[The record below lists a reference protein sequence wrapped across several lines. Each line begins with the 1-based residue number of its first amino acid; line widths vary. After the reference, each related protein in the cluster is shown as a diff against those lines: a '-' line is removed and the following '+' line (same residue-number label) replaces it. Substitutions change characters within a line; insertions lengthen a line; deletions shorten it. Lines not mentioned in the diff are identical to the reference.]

1 MLRSLAILLFV
12 LGTLPM
18 ALVEPFVGL
27 LLWILFSYMNP
38 HRLAYGFAYNFHW
51 VLLIASLTLFSMLI
65 HPQKRQPIPWGP
77 VPVLLLLFLLWTAIT
92 TTTAVMESLAVAR
105 WVQFFK
111 IQIMVFAT
119 LVLVTDRKR
128 LSWLIWVIVFSFGF
142 WAAKGGLFTL
152 LKGGHYH
159 VLGPRDTFFTDNNQF
174 ALVMCMTL
182 PLMRYLQIQARNKWL
197 RYGFW
202 VLMALT
208 VLSIVGT
215 YSRGGLLA
223 LLAVLFMLFMKS
235 RSRFGLI
242 LIVLVSAPLV
252 FNFLPEKWAA
262 RMDTISHYQ
271 HNESAVGRI
280 QSWEFATNV
289 AIQRPLTA
297 GGFSVWASS
306 DMWNAYGPPGA
317 VHRAIHSIFF
327 QILGEQGFIGL
338 MLYLSLLFMGWRQ
351 LALTRRKLSGR
362 ADMQWLGDL
371 AGFMQVSMVGFLAAG
386 AFLPQAYF
394 DFIYQILALSVV
406 MRSLAE
412 KHLLEQDEPGGARLS
427 LG

>member
-1 MLRSLAILLFV
+1 MLRSLALSLFV

-18 ALVEPFVGL
+18 ALAEPFIGL
-27 LLWILFSYMNP
+27 LLWVLFSYMNP
-38 HRLAYGFAYNFHW
+38 HRLTYGFAYNFHW
-51 VLLIASLTLFSMLI
+51 VMLIAALTLFSMLI
-65 HPQKRQPIPWGP
+65 HPKSRQSIPWGP
-77 VPVLLLLFLLWTAIT
+77 VPILLILFLLWTGIT
-92 TTTAVMESLAVAR
+92 TTTAAMESLAVAR

-119 LVLVTDRKR
+119 LMLVTDRKR
-128 LSWLIWVIVFSFGF
+128 LTWLIWVIVLSFGF
-142 WAAKGGLFTL
+142 WAFKGGAFTL

-159 VLGPRDTFFTDNNQF
+159 VFGPPDTFFRDNNQF

-182 PLMRYLQIQARNKWL
+182 PLMRYLQLQTKSKWL

-202 VLMALT
+202 LLMALT

-235 RSRFGLI
+235 RNRFGLI
-242 LIVLVSAPLV
+242 LVVLVAMPLV
-252 FNFLPEKWAA
+252 FNFLPEKWSA
-262 RMDTISHYQ
+262 RMDTITEYQ
-271 HNESAVGRI
+271 SNESAVGRL

-306 DMWNAYGPPGA
+306 AMWNTYGPPGA

-327 QILGEQGFIGL
+327 QVLGEQGFIGL
-338 MLYLSLLFMGWRQ
+338 ALYLALLYMGWRQ
-351 LALTRRKLSGR
+351 LALVRRKLVGR
-362 ADMQWLGDL
+362 SDMQWLSDL
-371 AGFMQVSMVGFLAAG
+371 AGFMQVGMVGFVAAG

-394 DFIYQILALSVV
+394 DFIYQIIALSVV
-406 MRSLAE
+406 MRCLADQY
-412 KHLLEQDEPGGARLS
+412 LSEQNSQIQGC
-427 LG
+427 